1 MVRVL
6 GPGSEREPIAG
17 GAVTGTGPHYQF
29 KATRSAATR
38 CCWRSFHVGARVSA
52 CSTSASPAVLMG
64 LFPQPDRGLFE
75 RTHVRFYAWQ
85 GWVELLVGVS
95 TMGRLVCRARC
106 GTAVV

>member
-29 KATRSAATR
+29 KATPFSSHTLLLAE
-38 CCWRSFHVGARVSA
+38 FHFGARVSA
-52 CSTSASPAVLMG
+52 FSTSASPAVLMG

-85 GWVELLVGVS
+85 GWVELLAGVS